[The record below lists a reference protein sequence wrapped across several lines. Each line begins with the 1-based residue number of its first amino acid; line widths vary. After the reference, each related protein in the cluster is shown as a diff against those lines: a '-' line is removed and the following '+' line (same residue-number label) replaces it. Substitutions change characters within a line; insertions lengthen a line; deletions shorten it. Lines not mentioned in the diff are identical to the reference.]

1 MYQISMCGKKKKMHC
16 RHSMLLDCGFVA
28 SGWIYRNSQTNG
40 FQSSTEG
47 PQSPFNEEMLKINQ

>member
-1 MYQISMCGKKKKMHC
+1 
-16 RHSMLLDCGFVA
+16 MLLDCGFVD